1 MANLLRELQR
11 RNVIR
16 VAAAYLVVSWIVMQV
31 VDVIGAA
38 SGMPDWASSF
48 ALIILIV
55 GFPVVLFIAW
65 AFELTPQ
72 GIKQTASVPEAESRT
87 AQTGQVLNY
96 AILGAVIVLIAII
109 GWRQLS
115 PDPEVVPAMLASS
128 EDAEVETPSPVVANE
143 TLATEPA
150 APAPPTDLS
159 IAVLPFEAF
168 SNEDSD
174 RFFADGL
181 AEEILNALA
190 ALPDIRVTSR
200 TSSFQFRGAEI
211 PPIPEVAAR
220 LGVNHVLEG
229 SVRSSGNRV
238 RVTAQLIRA
247 SDDAHL
253 WSQTYDRTL
262 DDVFAIQEEIA
273 VSVADI
279 LEVAMDERA
288 RQLMR
293 NSGARNIEAFV
304 AFQQGQEIFRERHLN
319 DTEHLLA
326 DASALFERATELDP
340 RFSEAYLLWS
350 DQYAHEMISLVQA
363 ALSSPEASVPEGH
376 IAGVFDQAAFESAFA
391 EHGRLIGLAEETAP
405 DEVRTAIAH
414 ANRMLFSEN
423 WQLAYP
429 VIESVLATDQCVE
442 DNYFN
447 SLLQYAAPSME
458 QVDFFAHQVAC
469 DPLNP
474 TIWGTYERVL
484 FANGLYERALE
495 AHREH
500 LDFGLVTTGL
510 GQSEFLALDVLLAQ
524 GRYDEVEARLN
535 EPGIDPNGAVFFS
548 LKLAAARGDADTA
561 IPLAEQLLALPQVS
575 DQFRILIYALIGDRE
590 NANAAVARVD
600 ALPISPVM
608 LTQVISFCTCGAP
621 FDLEAAPNFAARLAE
636 AGFPWPPETDF
647 GYPLKDW

>member
-1 MANLLRELQR
+1 MGNLVRELQR

-16 VAAAYLVVSWIVMQV
+16 VAAAYLVVGWIVMQV

-38 SGMPDWASSF
+38 SGMPGWASSF

-65 AFELTPQ
+65 AFELTPE
-72 GIKQTASVPEAESRT
+72 GIKQTASVPESESRT
-87 AQTGQVLNY
+87 AETGQILNY
-96 AILGAVIVLIAII
+96 AILGAVIVLVAII
-109 GWRQLS
+109 GWRQLAPS
-115 PDPEVVPAMLASS
+115 DTGSGAQMAATQPVSGPEAVQSETENVAEPAPAASS
-128 EDAEVETPSPVVANE
+128 DH
-143 TLATEPA
+143 
-150 APAPPTDLS
+150 S

-181 AEEILNALA
+181 TEEILNALA

-293 NSGARNIEAFV
+293 DSGARSIEAFV

-319 DTEHLLA
+319 DTETQLG

-350 DQYAHEMISLVQA
+350 DQYAHEMIVLVERSLQRVQ
-363 ALSSPEASVPEGH
+363 EDASGEPVT
-376 IAGVFDQAAFESAFA
+376 ATFDQEAFDAAHA
-391 EHGRLIGLAEETAP
+391 EHTRLLELAEETAP
-405 DEVRTAIAH
+405 DEVRGAIAH
-414 ANRMLFSEN
+414 ANRLLFSDD

-429 VIESVLATDQCVE
+429 IIETVMQTDLCVE
-442 DNYFN
+442 DNYLNTLVAF
-447 SLLQYAAPSME
+447 AEPSME
-458 QVDFFAHQVAC
+458 HVNFYSEQVAC
-469 DPLNP
+469 DPLNS
-474 TIWGTYERVL
+474 TIWSSYERVL
-484 FANGLYERALE
+484 FANGLYDRALE

-500 LDFGLVTTGL
+500 LELGIVTTAL
-510 GQSEFLALDVLLAQ
+510 GQSEFLAMDIMMAQ
-524 GRYDEVEARLN
+524 GRFDEVDAILQ
-535 EPGIDPNGAVFFS
+535 EPGLDPRGVIFFALRLAS
-548 LKLAAARGDADTA
+548 LRGDAEA
-561 IPLAEQLLALPQVS
+561 ASELAEQVLAIPGLPT
-575 DQFRILIYALIGDRE
+575 QFEVLVYAMIGDRE
-590 NANAAVARVD
+590 NANAAAALVD
-600 ALPISPVM
+600 SRPLSPVVLSQM
-608 LTQVISFCTCGAP
+608 IGFCSCGAP

-636 AGFPWPPETDF
+636 AGFPWPPATDF